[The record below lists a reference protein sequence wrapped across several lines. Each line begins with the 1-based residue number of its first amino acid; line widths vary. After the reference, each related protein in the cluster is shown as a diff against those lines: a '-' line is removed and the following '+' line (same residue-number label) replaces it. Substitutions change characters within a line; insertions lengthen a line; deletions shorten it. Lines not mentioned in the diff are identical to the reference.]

1 MKRRETSYFY
11 KILLLFLVTV
21 LVTSCVLTV
30 FSYEQFSDSLREKAY
45 ADYQAGLRKNART
58 WNDLVSEIGQLASAI
73 TVDPQTESFFSM
85 KDYDPV
91 QEYNTYLKVKKLFN
105 INPFMESFCLYNP
118 AIDYA
123 LYCGTDAV
131 SLDFMWKRMRE
142 KNGKVIFRT
151 ERTDTREPLLVFGYP
166 VYVDSFEGP
175 QGAVFLALQAQKAS
189 EHVLGGVDYPQLV
202 LGEEGEL
209 LLFAGGGSE
218 NEAVTAWM
226 EGKTQDS
233 FNETLSVSGQKYLCS
248 FYKEESASWVS
259 YVEYGAVMDPLGRQ
273 RNIFLFVCVV
283 VMALSACVQFVIV
296 KRLYQP
302 IASIREEF
310 AHSRFADGTAKEEF
324 ELIRQ
329 VYEGAVLQVEKLEE
343 KNAAYLPRMK
353 ADILRGLVTGSIDPV
368 QAGERMNDQ
377 GWEFPFAGMFI
388 VSVQI
393 DKSLENDLLR
403 NVVQAKIRQLLM
415 QELEGLF
422 YVECVPQGSDEVIG
436 LINTRASTETTFE
449 NLMEGLVR
457 CRDAL
462 LSEYDICITL
472 GLDGVVKDIEDC
484 SRVYAKVRQLMK
496 NRFALGENQVIYP
509 ARVMELLPEPL
520 TYPDKLM
527 QEVISA
533 FTKTRREEFLQ
544 KTADFLDTI
553 CRYEYTSAMLMFARL
568 YLEMAARTQ
577 SYGAKGRISSLE
589 MKTDPAT
596 KEEALSLL
604 LKAFDIFLEC
614 SREAE
619 QVRGNRHYK
628 KIMEGR
634 QFILEHYADC
644 TLGVDMIAERLG
656 YSANYF
662 ARLFRSITGYYV
674 NDYIRQ
680 VRIMKAQELLQNTD
694 RTVNEIAEATG
705 FTTSNYFYSIFKKET
720 GMTPAAYRS
729 STEEGGEQN

>member
-1 MKRRETSYFY
+1 MKKIETSYFY

-30 FSYEQFSDSLREKAY
+30 FSYEQFSESLKEKAY

-73 TVDPQTESFFSM
+73 AVDPQSENYFSM
-85 KDYDPV
+85 EEYDPV

-105 INPFMESFCLYNP
+105 INPFMEAFCLYNP
-118 AIDYA
+118 AAECA

-131 SLDFMWKRMRE
+131 RLDIMWEKVQK
-142 KNGKVIFRT
+142 KNGKVIMRT
-151 ERTDTREPLLVFGYP
+151 ERTDNKEPLLVFGYP

-189 EHVLGGVDYPQLV
+189 EHVLGGVDYPQLL
-202 LGEEGEL
+202 LGEEGEIL
-209 LLFAGGGSE
+209 LESGEGKE
-218 NEAVTAWM
+218 NEAVIAWVGQRT
-226 EGKTQDS
+226 ENS
-233 FNETLSVSGQKYLCS
+233 YNATLSLRQEKYLCS
-248 FYKEESASWVS
+248 LYNEESASQVS
-259 YVEYGAVMDPLGRQ
+259 YVEYGEVMGALDRQ

-296 KRLYQP
+296 KRLYRP

-329 VYEGAVLQVEKLEE
+329 VYEGAVSHVEKLEE
-343 KNAAYLPRMK
+343 KNAVYLPRIK
-353 ADILRGLVTGSIDPV
+353 ADILRGLVTGSLDPV
-368 QAGERMNDQ
+368 WADERLKEHD
-377 GWEFPFAGMFI
+377 WEIPFAGMFI
-388 VSVQI
+388 LSVQI
-393 DKSLENDLLR
+393 SKNSENDLLI
-403 NVVQAKIRQLLM
+403 NVVQAKMKQLLT
-415 QELEGLF
+415 EGLGGLF
-422 YVECVPQGSDEVIG
+422 YVECVPQGGDEVIG
-436 LINTRASTETTFE
+436 LINTRAGEETTFE
-449 NLMEGLVR
+449 NLVEGLMR
-457 CRDAL
+457 CRDEL
-462 LSEYDICITL
+462 LSEYDISLTM
-472 GLDGVVKDIEDC
+472 GLDGVVEGIEDC
-484 SRVYAKVRQLMK
+484 SRIYRKVRQLMK

-520 TYPDKLM
+520 TWPDKLM

-533 FTKTRREEFLQ
+533 YTKAQRDEFLQ
-544 KTADFLDTI
+544 KAEDFLNTI
-553 CRYEYTSAMLMFARL
+553 CRYEYTSASFMFARL

-577 SYGAKGRISSLE
+577 AYGVKGRIPAME

-596 KEEALSLL
+596 KEEASGLL
-604 LKAFDIFLEC
+604 VKAFDSFLDC
-614 SREAE
+614 RREAE
-619 QVRGNRHYK
+619 QVKGNKHYK
-628 KIMEGR
+628 KIMDGR
-634 QFILEHYADC
+634 QFILENYADC
-644 TLGVDMIAERLG
+644 TLGVDMIAEKLG
-656 YSANYF
+656 YSSNYF

-680 VRIMKAQELLQNTD
+680 VRIMKAQELLQDTD
-694 RTVNEIAEATG
+694 KTINEIAEETG

-729 STEEGGEQN
+729 STEEG